1 MEVNMKKIIQILIIL
16 ILSFFLYD
24 QLSSDQQSY
33 VSNKL
38 TVVGNYI
45 GEKLEGLE
53 VLMYEAE
60 DLAEIEAA
68 KLYDLQ
74 GQLQNL
80 DETGGTFTYNGIT
93 YSTENLTN
101 EVEKIDNVLSDITNT
116 LTSEQVSEIES
127 EIDDILKE
135 SE

>member
-1 MEVNMKKIIQILIIL
+1 MKKIIPILIIL

-38 TVVGNYI
+38 TVIGNYI

-53 VLMYEAE
+53 ILMYEAE

-80 DETGGTFTYNGIT
+80 DETGGTFTYNGKT
-93 YSTENLTN
+93 YSTDNLTN
-101 EVEKIDNVLSDITNT
+101 EIEKINNVLSDIMDT
-116 LTSEQVSEIES
+116 LTLEQVSEIEN